1 MNLWIVIAFIAVL
14 CVIGLIATLM
24 VIKQEESKMKQYEE
38 EGDTAESQ
46 LKRSLEYESK
56 SISSNVKSLSW
67 IYAVAIVLSFIAFG
81 LYMYMR

>member
-1 MNLWIVIAFIAVL
+1 VNIWLIIAIIAIL

-24 VIKQEESKMKQYEE
+24 VMKQEESKMKHYEE
-38 EGDTAESQ
+38 EGNTAENE

-56 SISSNVKSLSW
+56 SISSNVRSLSW
-67 IYAVAIVLSFIAFG
+67 IYIVAISLSFIAFA